1 MTTHW
6 TPDQIGREAIQPP
19 LALADRMIPGSSAV
33 MRAMKRLVAT
43 MAPSDAPV
51 LITGPS
57 GAGKELVAEALHRL
71 SGRKGEFVAVNCAAI
86 PAELLEGELF
96 GSERGAYTGADKS
109 RAGLIE
115 QAEGGTLFLDEIGDM
130 PASLQAK
137 LLRVLE
143 TRMVRR
149 LGAAAPVQM
158 NFRLVA
164 ATHRDL
170 SAMARNGGFRE
181 DLFYRLAVFPVQVPT
196 LNERLSDLPEILD
209 RMLDDYA
216 CAHPGQPQ
224 PEFDAS
230 AFRALCTHDWP
241 GNVRELKTVMLR
253 ACLLFPGR
261 KVGAREVRDNLLTF
275 ASPEPAAE
283 AGQWPP
289 APLPEE
295 TGLPAVDQFHEALG
309 KGQGNL
315 DLRGYL
321 RDIEVALITAAL
333 ERSDHCVTRAAEA
346 LRLNRT
352 TLIEKIRKHG
362 IARAN
367 GM

>member
-1 MTTHW
+1 MPTPKTHDAVQAP
-6 TPDQIGREAIQPP
+6 TAM
-19 LALADRMIPGSSAV
+19 ADRLIPGASSV

-43 MAPSDAPV
+43 MAPADAPV

-57 GAGKELVAEALHRL
+57 GSGKELVAEALHRL
-71 SGRKGEFVAVNCAAI
+71 SGRKGEFVALNCAAI

-96 GSERGAYTGADKS
+96 GTERGAYTGADRA

-158 NFRLVA
+158 DFRLVA
-164 ATHRDL
+164 ATHRSLAD
-170 SAMARNGGFRE
+170 MAREGTFRE
-181 DLFYRLAVFPVQVPT
+181 DLFYRLAVFPVEVPA
-196 LNERLSDLPEILD
+196 LNARLTDLPLILD
-209 RMLDDYA
+209 RMLDDRA
-216 CAHPGQPQ
+216 CAYPGKPL

-230 AFRALCTHDWP
+230 AYRALAAHDWP

-253 ACLLFPGR
+253 ACLLFPGK
-261 KVGAREVRDNLLTF
+261 KVTAREVRENLLTF
-275 ASPEPAAE
+275 ACPEPEADSARPSAPMPEE
-283 AGQWPP
+283 AG
-289 APLPEE
+289 LP
-295 TGLPAVDQFHEALG
+295 GIDLFQQALG
-309 KGQGNL
+309 QGTTNL

-333 ERSDHCVTRAAEA
+333 ERTDNCVSRAADA

-352 TLIEKIRKHG
+352 TLIEKIRKYG
-362 IARAN
+362 ITRALSA
-367 GM
+367 